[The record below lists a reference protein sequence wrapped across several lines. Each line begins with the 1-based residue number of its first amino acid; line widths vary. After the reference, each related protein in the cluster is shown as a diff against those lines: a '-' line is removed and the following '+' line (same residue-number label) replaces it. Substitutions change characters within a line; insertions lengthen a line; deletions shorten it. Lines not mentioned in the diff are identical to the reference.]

1 LKQDKRYLK
10 QALIMADRSVQLA
23 LQVRPDHPGVNKMMA
38 NIDKTIADIRLSMAF
53 DGTQEEVNL

>member
-1 LKQDKRYLK
+1 
-10 QALIMADRSVQLA
+10 
-23 LQVRPDHPGVNKMMA
+23 VNKMMA